1 MNERQVPEG
10 RLPTFPI
17 CGRTTPLIARWSRS
31 GAVVLITILMGVTM
45 IPSGSALAD
54 DQMGSTNDSEVT
66 GIQVESWLLSVPYC
80 IGKSAFAISGAV
92 VGGLSYLFSGGNVKT
107 AQSVWTTS
115 INGTYILRPA
125 HLRGE
130 EPIHFLGKAEGDGS
144 EPLRQASK

>member
-1 MNERQVPEG
+1 MNDRQVSG
-10 RLPTFPI
+10 DRLPTSPI
-17 CGRTTPLIARWSRS
+17 RGRPSHLIATWSRS
-31 GAVVLITILMGVTM
+31 VAVVMIAILMGLTM
-45 IPSGSALAD
+45 IQPGSALAD
-54 DQMGSTNDSEVT
+54 DQTNGTNSSEGT
-66 GIQVESWLLSVPYC
+66 GIQVESWLLTVPYC

-130 EPIHFLGKAEGDGS
+130 EPIHFLGKADGDGS
-144 EPLRQASK
+144 EPLRHASK